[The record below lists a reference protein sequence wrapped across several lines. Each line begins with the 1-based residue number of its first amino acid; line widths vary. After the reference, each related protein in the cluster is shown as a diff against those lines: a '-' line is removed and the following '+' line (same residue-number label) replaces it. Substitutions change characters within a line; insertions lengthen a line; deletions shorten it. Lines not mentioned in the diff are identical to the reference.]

1 MSFESSF
8 CSSPW
13 LHLRINSV
21 GDYEYCR
28 WAGADNRDANINIKD
43 CTPRQYFQQHMAP
56 IRKAMLDG
64 DTVLGCGE
72 CAQMEQHGKI
82 SGRHRQLL
90 KIGVRTEQFA
100 KTLASSPWIPEF
112 ANNPNGDTQQLPQ
125 DWQIDLGNY
134 CNSACVMCSPRSSS
148 KIATEFFKLGLVD
161 ALPATA
167 WCNDPALVDQFIDT
181 LIKSPHIQYLHFIG
195 GETLITPAFRHILQA
210 LVDSRLSETLTVGFT
225 TNLTVWD
232 PDIIELLKHFAGVHL
247 GMSVECFHSVNDY
260 VRWPSQLEQVQSIT
274 ARWLDISHST
284 PGWLIQLRTTPTIL
298 TISQLLSVY
307 DFAWQHNITV
317 ESCNFIT
324 NPAHLKPAVLPVLY
338 RNKIIKEMK
347 LWLEQHPAAGDIVT
361 NIRNPNVIRTQITQ
375 DLQSYINYLETA
387 PDESD
392 RLPDLVHYLKLL
404 EGNRGNSVL
413 TYLPEYEELFRTAGY

>member
-1 MSFESSF
+1 MTFESSF

-13 LHLRINSV
+13 FHMRINNV

-28 WAGADNRDANINIKD
+28 WANFEHRDTNINIKD
-43 CTPRQYFQQHMAP
+43 CTPQQYFQKHMSP
-56 IRKAMLDG
+56 IRQQMLNG
-64 DTVLGCGE
+64 ETVPGCQE

-82 SGRHRQLL
+82 SGRQRQLL

-100 KTLASSPWIPEF
+100 KTLASSPWVSEF

-161 ALPATA
+161 KLPAQA
-167 WCNDPALVDQFIDT
+167 WCNDPALVDQFVDT
-181 LIKSPHIQYLHFIG
+181 LVKSPHIQYLHFIG
-195 GETLITPAFRHILQA
+195 GETLITPAFRYILQA
-210 LVDSRLSETLTVGFT
+210 LVDSKLSETLTVGFT

-232 PDIIELLKHFAGVHL
+232 QDIIELLTHFAGVHL
-247 GMSVECFHSVNDY
+247 GMSVECFHPVNDY
-260 VRWPSQLEQVQSIT
+260 VRWPSQLDQVKSVA
-274 ARWLDISHST
+274 ARWLDIAHGL
-284 PGWLIQLRTTPTIL
+284 PGWLVQLRTTPTVL

-307 DFAWQHNITV
+307 DFAWQHGTTV

-324 NPAHLKPAVLPVLY
+324 RPAHLKPLVLPVMY
-338 RNKIIKEMK
+338 RNKIINEMK
-347 LWLEQHPAAGDIVT
+347 QWLEQHPAAGDTVT
-361 NIRNPNVIRTQITQ
+361 NIRNPSVVRTQITQ

-404 EGNRGNSVL
+404 EGNRGNSIL

>member
-1 MSFESSF
+1 MNLKSNF

-13 LHLRINSV
+13 LHMRINNA
-21 GDYEYCR
+21 GHYEYCR
-28 WAGADNRDANINIKD
+28 WATKDQRNSAGSIRTATPAEFFQHQMSAVRQQFLNGELPVGCAD
-43 CTPRQYFQQHMAP
+43 CT
-56 IRKAMLDG
+56 
-64 DTVLGCGE
+64 
-72 CAQMEQHGKI
+72 QMEQHNKV
-82 SGRHRQLL
+82 SGRQKQLL
-90 KIGVRTEQFA
+90 KIGVRIEQFE
-100 KTLASSPWIPEF
+100 KTLVSSPWSKEF
-112 ANNPNGDTQQLPQ
+112 AKGATTTQMPQ

-134 CNSACVMCSPRSSS
+134 CNGACVFCSPHSSS
-148 KIATEFFKLGLVD
+148 RLAAEFKKIGIVSDNVPANWTDDPVLVQRLVD
-161 ALPATA
+161 AL
-167 WCNDPALVDQFIDT
+167 VS
-181 LIKSPHIQYLHFIG
+181 SPHIQYLHFIG
-195 GETLITPAFRHILQA
+195 GETLITPAFKIILEA
-210 LVDSRLSETLTVGFT
+210 LIHAGLHRTATVGFT
-225 TNLTVWD
+225 TNLGVWRD
-232 PDIIELLKHFAGVHL
+232 DVVDLLKQFQGVNL
-247 GMSVECFHSVNDY
+247 GMSVESFKHVNDY
-260 VRWPSQLEQVQSIT
+260 VRYPVSLSTVFET
-274 ARWLDISHST
+274 MNRWLAVAKEHE
-284 PGWLIQLRTTPTIL
+284 WLTQFRITPTAL
-298 TISQLLSVY
+298 TVGHMLEIY
-307 DFAWQHNITV
+307 EYAWNHNITV